1 MNYNIKLMNKIAASG
16 TDIFDRDRYD
26 VGEALENPH
35 GIMVRSANLHDMQFD
50 DSLLAIAR
58 AGAGVNNIPIDV
70 CSKKGV
76 VVFNTPGANANAVKE
91 LTIAALFLASR
102 DITGGV
108 EWAKTLAGDP
118 DCAKAVEKGKSRF
131 EGPEIHGKTLG
142 VIGLGAIGVMVAN
155 VAHDLGMDVY
165 GYDPYISI
173 GSAWGLSRKIHKADT
188 LKEIFE
194 VSDYITV
201 HVPLN
206 PSTKGSINAETISQM
221 KYGVR
226 ILNLARGEI
235 VDYADMDAALRSG
248 KVAKYVTD
256 FPSPEVLEMPNTV
269 AIPHLGASTP
279 ESEINCACMAAREL
293 RDYIE
298 SGAGSKLLGTNA
310 ASSAD
315 KPPVTSVASQKRM
328 LAELKELIEVKI
340 PQNAAAVAY
349 ARSFGDLRENAE
361 YDAAKEQRRFLQKRR
376 SDLEKTLANIES
388 TSFKDVV
395 LSNVVVPGC
404 KVFLKNAAGSEL
416 SYYILG
422 AWDGDPERGRISY
435 KAPIGQALTDR
446 KVGEKVK
453 LPELGEYVIERL
465 EPLPADMI
473 REFSGEE

>member
-1 MNYNIKLMNKIAASG
+1 MKYNIILMNKIAASG

-293 RDYIE
+293 RDYLEYGVIRNSVNLPNVETLPDCKVRVCIIHDNVPSMISNITSIFGSAKINIE
-298 SGAGSKLLGTNA
+298 HLTNQSKKEMAYTVLDTNSEVTNELLGRIA
-310 ASSAD
+310 ATEGIIRVR
-315 KPPVTSVASQKRM
+315 K
-328 LAELKELIEVKI
+328 IE
-340 PQNAAAVAY
+340 Y
-349 ARSFGDLRENAE
+349 
-361 YDAAKEQRRFLQKRR
+361 
-376 SDLEKTLANIES
+376 
-388 TSFKDVV
+388 
-395 LSNVVVPGC
+395 
-404 KVFLKNAAGSEL
+404 
-416 SYYILG
+416 
-422 AWDGDPERGRISY
+422 
-435 KAPIGQALTDR
+435 
-446 KVGEKVK
+446 
-453 LPELGEYVIERL
+453 
-465 EPLPADMI
+465 
-473 REFSGEE
+473 